1 MADRLIVE
9 TATGVLRWGKQST
22 PCAIGKGGAK
32 PEADKREGDGATP
45 LGSYALRW
53 VYFRPDRVP
62 PPATALPIRGLC
74 RQDGWCD
81 DPQSPA
87 YNRPVVL
94 PCDASA
100 EALWREDGLYDLI
113 VVLGHNDAPARAGL
127 GSAIFLHCCKYDD
140 TGAMKPTLG
149 CVAVPRET
157 LAGILKACTPQTVIE
172 IVG

>member
-9 TATGVLRWGKQST
+9 TATGVLRWGKHAT
-22 PCAIGKGGAK
+22 PCAIGKGGVK

-45 LGSYALRW
+45 LGSYPLRW

-62 PPATALPIRGLC
+62 PPATQLPIRGLC
-74 RQDGWCD
+74 RRDGWCD

-87 YNRPVVL
+87 YNRPIAL

-113 VVLGHNDAPARAGL
+113 VVLGHNDAPAHPGL

-157 LAGILKACTPQTVIE
+157 LADILKACTPQTVIE
-172 IVG
+172 IV